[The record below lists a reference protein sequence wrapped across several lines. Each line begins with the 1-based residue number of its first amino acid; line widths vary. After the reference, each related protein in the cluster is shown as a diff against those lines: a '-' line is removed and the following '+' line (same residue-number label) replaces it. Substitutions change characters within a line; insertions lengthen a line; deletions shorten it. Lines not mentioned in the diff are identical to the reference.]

1 MKRTTLLTAL
11 LVGCSSRPDPA
22 PSVPVQAKRPAAPKQ
37 LTADECNRTLVGK
50 NKAAVKDVLGTPTG
64 TFSSGWKYADKV
76 WSDDLQ
82 KHVALWVYFG
92 TDGTVIKCE

>member
-1 MKRTTLLTAL
+1 MRRTTLLTAL

-22 PSVPVQAKRPAAPKQ
+22 PPVPIKQAAPKQ
-37 LTADECNRTLVGK
+37 LTADECHRTLVGK
-50 NKAAVKDVLGTPTG
+50 SKAAVKDALGTPTG
-64 TFSSGWKYADKV
+64 AFSGGWKYADKV

-92 TDGTVIKCE
+92 TDDTVIKCE